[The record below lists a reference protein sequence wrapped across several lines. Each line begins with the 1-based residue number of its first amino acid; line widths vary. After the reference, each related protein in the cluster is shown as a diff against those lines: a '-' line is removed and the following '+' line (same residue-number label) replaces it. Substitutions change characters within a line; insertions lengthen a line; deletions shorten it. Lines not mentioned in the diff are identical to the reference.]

1 MLTNE
6 LRRFHL
12 SINIS
17 SALAKP
23 DKNLDG
29 VIESEGRA
37 LSGKEA
43 KHLFW
48 TMRQRNPKLEVFTG
62 EQCDNQD
69 ETGKCLGHAV
79 NDNEE
84 GAASAKDNLL

>member
-1 MLTNE
+1 MLTSE
-6 LRRFHL
+6 PRRFHIG
-12 SINIS
+12 INIS

-48 TMRQRNPKLEVFTG
+48 TMRQRNPKLEMFTG
-62 EQCDNQD
+62 DQCDNQD
-69 ETGKCLGHAV
+69 ERGKCQGHAV
-79 NDNEE
+79 NDNKE

>member
-1 MLTNE
+1 MLTSE
-6 LRRFHL
+6 PRRFHL
-12 SINIS
+12 GITIS
-17 SALAKP
+17 TSLAKP

-48 TMRQRNPKLEVFTG
+48 TLRQRNPKLEVFTG
-62 EQCDNQD
+62 AGCDNQD
-69 ETGKCLGHAV
+69 ETGRCQGHAV
-79 NDNEE
+79 NDKSE
-84 GAASAKDNLL
+84 GASGR